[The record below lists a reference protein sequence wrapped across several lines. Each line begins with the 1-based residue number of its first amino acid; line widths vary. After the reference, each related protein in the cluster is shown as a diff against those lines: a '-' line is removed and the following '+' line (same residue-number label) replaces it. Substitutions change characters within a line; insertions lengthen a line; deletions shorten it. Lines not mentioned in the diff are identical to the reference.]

1 MKWRQ
6 AHVCCWHSSSGNHTG
21 AGADTIYDIVS
32 CAAAPTLREPSL
44 TGERVGKPGEGLN
57 ARTYYTERE
66 DLMVGLLEI
75 VQVHSTADPFFG
87 IHVA

>member
-1 MKWRQ
+1 M
-6 AHVCCWHSSSGNHTG
+6 
-21 AGADTIYDIVS
+21 
-32 CAAAPTLREPSL
+32 
-44 TGERVGKPGEGLN
+44 GKPGEVLN

-87 IHVA
+87 IHVP